1 NTNNLL
7 VTDTNPV
14 HRGDV
19 VTIYLT
25 GMGTVTPS
33 AAAGQPAPMDPLSM
47 AVVQPDVTLG
57 GVHLPLYFAGLS
69 PGQVGVY
76 QIDVAVPA
84 NTPLGLAIPLTITQ
98 GGQTTTLSVR
108 VVN

>member
-1 NTNNLL
+1 

-14 HRGDV
+14 HRGDII
-19 VTIYLT
+19 TIYLT
-25 GMGTVTPS
+25 GMGTVNP
-33 AAAGQPAPMDPLSM
+33 AAPAGLPAPMDPL
-47 AVVQPDVTLG
+47 AVAIVQPTVTLG
-57 GVHLPLYFAGLS
+57 GVGLPLYFAGLS

-84 NTPLGLAIPLTITQ
+84 NTPTGLTIPLTINQ
-98 GGQTTTLSVR
+98 GGQTTTLNVR